1 MEIRCYVLPVHA
13 AAALGINIDQLDL
26 PRCGDGFDADALWI
40 DPRFIEVRR
49 RREAIARQR
58 ERHPNNLHPDLQ
70 HKSRPHGL
78 DDKELLKVMKRRA
91 RERRRKAMRAAA
103 ASI

>member
-13 AAALGINIDQLDL
+13 AAALGINIDQLNL

-78 DDKELLKVMKRRA
+78 DDKDLKAMKRRA